1 LIASRDGDT
10 VADREKGGLKFLYA
24 VASVPL
30 TLDAGWRALGEGELI
45 VARKG
50 CAIPFAESTI

>member
-1 LIASRDGDT
+1 M
-10 VADREKGGLKFLYA
+10 KFLYA